1 MIKYDK
7 YDKMVWE
14 RCKDKIAFHLSER
27 ETEMVFYLFFKYE
40 IEILEE
46 TDLIKKIVRDRRFKN
61 IKSIT
66 TLDENYSL
74 IATEF
79 FCEKLKELKEKSR
92 EEDISELLDELES
105 YMENIT
111 SSFGSYGSGEGY
123 KSYTDPKKKLE
134 LTEKLLKNNK
144 LKEFMKVLG
153 KFKRMAIKKYR
164 TKIKHFSGEK
174 YSINLGN
181 NLINLLPSEY
191 KNFAEEILFVDL
203 LRRYNENKLLNY
215 KILENDEN
223 CGDFVVCLDLSGSMR
238 GNKEVW
244 AKAIALC
251 LMDISLKRNKRY
263 IAILFDDGVRDIRVY
278 EKKVSFD
285 EILEFASVFYG
296 GGTNFEKPLREALK
310 FNGDIVFITDGEC
323 EVSLEFLEKIK
334 EEKQRRKIK
343 IYSICINTK
352 PTVSLRQISDVA
364 VTIYELTSKTAEKIF
379 DMLI

>member
-1 MIKYDK
+1 MIRYDK

-14 RCKDKIAFHLSER
+14 RCKDKITFHLSEK
-27 ETEMVFYLFFKYE
+27 ETEMIFYLFFKYE

-46 TDLIKKIVRDRRFKN
+46 NDLIKKIVRDRRFKN

-79 FCEKLKELKEKSR
+79 FCEKFKEFKDKCK
-92 EEDISELLDELES
+92 EEDIDELLDELES
-105 YMENIT
+105 YMESIT
-111 SSFGSYGSGEGY
+111 SSFSSCGQGKGY
-123 KSYTDPKKKLE
+123 KSHSDPKKKLE

-144 LKEFMKVLG
+144 LKEFVKVLG
-153 KFKRMAIKKYR
+153 KFRRITIKKYK

-174 YSINLGN
+174 YSINFGN
-181 NLINLLPSEY
+181 NLVNLLPSEY
-191 KNFAEEILFVDL
+191 RNFAEETLFIDL
-203 LRRYNENKLLNY
+203 LRRYNENRLLNY
-215 KILENDEN
+215 KILENNEN
-223 CGDFVVCLDLSGSMR
+223 CGDFIVCLDLSGSMR
-238 GNKEVW
+238 GNKEIW
-244 AKAIALC
+244 AKTIALC

-263 IAILFDDGVRDIRVY
+263 IAILFDDGVRDIKIY
-278 EKKVSFD
+278 EKKVSFE

-323 EVSLEFLEKIK
+323 EISLEFLEKIR
-334 EEKQRRKIK
+334 EEKMKRKIK

-352 PTVSLRQISDVA
+352 PTVSLKQISDVA
-364 VTIYELTSKTAEKIF
+364 ITIYELTSKTAEKVF
-379 DMLI
+379 DILI